1 MLWIEVA
8 SSCRGPRTPALE
20 VGLPVPAA
28 PDGPGMAI
36 EGGKPEGGC

>member
-1 MLWIEVA
+1 MIEA
-8 SSCRGPRTPALE
+8 APSCRQSCGPRTPALE

-36 EGGKPEGGC
+36 EGGKSGC